1 MMSPLPG
8 SWPVLFCTEGNS
20 LLLMDVNVVP
30 CILMFL
36 SQLPAS
42 RCPGLIVSAQGG
54 ATKEFLSVAL
64 QGSVQF
70 LEIKRGGKGGAA
82 GDSLRCL
89 LPTADLL

>member
-36 SQLPAS
+36 AQLPAS
-42 RCPGLIVSAQGG
+42 RCPGLIVSAHGG
-54 ATKEFLSVAL
+54 EPLKNSKCGIAGVSSVFRN
-64 QGSVQF
+64 Q
-70 LEIKRGGKGGAA
+70 EGGKGGAA